1 MRHSLIILLI
11 AFHSLTFTDSDY
23 KIILIYGYSISA
35 GYGMPKDQQWSED
48 LKQLF
53 LEHNLNIGIE
63 NRSVSGET
71 TGGGLSRLGN
81 ILDQVKPHYLLIE
94 LGGNDALR
102 GYPPKRILKN
112 LNEMIDL
119 AVSRNIHVFLM
130 QIKILPNYGKRYQEQ
145 FESIYLEASEEK
157 NVTLLPFMLDN
168 IALEEGMMLPDG
180 IHPNER
186 AQPLIAQ
193 YVFDD
198 LVLHLKQ

>member
-1 MRHSLIILLI
+1 M
-11 AFHSLTFTDSDY
+11 
-23 KIILIYGYSISA
+23 
-35 GYGMPKDQQWSED
+35 
-48 LKQLF
+48 
-53 LEHNLNIGIE
+53 
-63 NRSVSGET
+63 
-71 TGGGLSRLGN
+71 
-81 ILDQVKPHYLLIE
+81 
-94 LGGNDALR
+94 
-102 GYPPKRILKN
+102 
-112 LNEMIDL
+112 
-119 AVSRNIHVFLM
+119 FLM

>member
-1 MRHSLIILLI
+1 MRYFLIIMLM
-11 AFHSLTFTDSDY
+11 AFHSLSYTESDS
-23 KIILIYGYSISA
+23 KIILIYGDSISA
-35 GYGMPKDQQWSED
+35 GYGMPKEQQWSED

-53 LEHNLNIGIE
+53 LEQNLNIAIE

-81 ILDQVKPHYLLIE
+81 ILDQVNPHYLLIE

-102 GYPPKRILKN
+102 GYPPKKILNN

-119 AVSRNIHVFLM
+119 AVSRNIRVFLM

-145 FESIYLEASEEK
+145 FESIYLKASEEK

-198 LVLHLKQ
+198 LVPYLK